1 MALVPFPSQTRS
13 DEESENLP
21 AKPGGFSPFG
31 EDEEPAGEGRMTF
44 LEHLDELRKRITHA
58 VGALLVGFIIA
69 FAFIGRV
76 QDFIYTRLTADI
88 PGGKLIFTEPSEGFM
103 LQIKMAALTGVL
115 IASPYIM
122 LQVWFFIAP
131 GLYAKEKKLAIPF
144 VLSSTALFIAGA
156 AFSHYFVFPA
166 AWRFLAS
173 FSNEYIAFTPRIDP
187 VFGMYV
193 KLMLGIGLTFQLPVL
208 MFVLA
213 RLGIVTAGF
222 LVRNF
227 KYAVLLIF
235 IFAAV
240 ITPDASPVTQLM
252 VGGPMVV
259 LYGIGIAVAWLFGKS
274 KKADPDA

>member
-1 MALVPFPSQTRS
+1 VALVPFPSQNRS
-13 DEESENLP
+13 DEENLP
-21 AKPGGFSPFG
+21 AKGGFSPFG
-31 EDEEPAGEGRMTF
+31 EEEEPAGEGRMTF

-58 VGALLVGFIIA
+58 VGALFVGFMIA
-69 FAFIGRV
+69 FAFINRV
-76 QDFIYTRLTADI
+76 EEFIYARLTTEI
-88 PGGKLIFTEPSEGFM
+88 PGGKLIFTEPSEAFM
-103 LQIKMAALTGVL
+103 LMIKMAALTGVL

-122 LQVWFFIAP
+122 LQVWLFIAP

-144 VLSSTALFIAGA
+144 VLSSSTLFIAGA
-156 AFSHYFVFPA
+156 AFSHYMVFPA

-173 FSNEYIAFTPRIDP
+173 FSNSYIEFTPRIDP

-222 LVRNF
+222 LIRNF

-240 ITPDASPVTQLM
+240 ITPDASPVTQLL

-259 LYGIGIAVAWLFGKS
+259 LYGIGIAAAWLFGKS
-274 KKADPDA
+274 KKSDQEA